1 MDVKIFNVPKAC
13 ARNGEKRRKGKK
25 KMEDVERFRGN
36 DSRVHS
42 EQWHIVKVYLK
53 EIPKGVYTYIPNQ

>member
-1 MDVKIFNVPKAC
+1 MREEWRKT
-13 ARNGEKRRKGKK
+13 EKGKK